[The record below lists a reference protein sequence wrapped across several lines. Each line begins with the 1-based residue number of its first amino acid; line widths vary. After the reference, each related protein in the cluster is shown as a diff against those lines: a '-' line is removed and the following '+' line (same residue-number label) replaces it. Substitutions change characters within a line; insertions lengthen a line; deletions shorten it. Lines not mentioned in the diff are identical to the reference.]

1 MKKTLLT
8 VFIPII
14 LLFGINEVNTYYQI
28 QRVKAECQMKV
39 DSVYYYI
46 DRIVEMQRLDR
57 EALSTDFE
65 ECTVD
70 TAEINALKKIY
81 NN

>member
-28 QRVKAECQMKV
+28 QRAKVECQMKV

-57 EALSTDFE
+57 EALDTSF
-65 ECTVD
+65 VD
-70 TAEINALKKIY
+70 TAEVNTLKKIY
-81 NN
+81 KSY

>member
-8 VFIPII
+8 IFIPII

-28 QRVKAECQMKV
+28 QKAKVECEMKV

-46 DRIVEMQRLDR
+46 DRIVEMQRLDK

-65 ECTVD
+65 ATVD

-81 NN
+81 KSY